1 LYQELLFQP
10 LLALN
15 AGVINMLR
23 KLLHFI
29 TYISGEGSWNMLSHE
44 VIITKSVLNHFD
56 ENVCRLL
63 EKQLSTDFFMERIPD
78 GRINILRFY
87 SFDDELR
94 VSLQE
99 FNNLMI
105 KVGLLVD
112 GKREVAQVSFYNG
125 YIFSIELKHPRK
137 FYTNKKIEIKD
148 IETGL
153 PEESY
158 TNEIDKA
165 EHG

>member
-1 LYQELLFQP
+1 
-10 LLALN
+10 
-15 AGVINMLR
+15 MLR
-23 KLLHFI
+23 KILHFI
-29 TYISGEGSWNMLSHE
+29 TYLSGEGSWNMLPHE
-44 VIITKSVLNHFD
+44 VTITKSVLNHFD
-56 ENVCRLL
+56 ENVSKLL

-87 SFDDELR
+87 SFDDNLR
-94 VSLQE
+94 ISLQE
-99 FNNLMI
+99 FSDLMI

-137 FYTNKKIEIKD
+137 FYVAKPVEIKD

-153 PEESY
+153 REESY

>member
-1 LYQELLFQP
+1 
-10 LLALN
+10 
-15 AGVINMLR
+15 MLR

-29 TYISGEGSWNMLSHE
+29 TYISGEGSWKMLPHE
-44 VIITKSVLNHFD
+44 AVIAKSVLNSFE
-56 ENVCRLL
+56 ENVSKLV

-78 GRINILRFY
+78 GRINVFRFY
-87 SFDDELR
+87 RFDENIR
-94 VSLQE
+94 ISLQE
-99 FNNLMI
+99 FSDLMI
-105 KVGLLVD
+105 KISLLVD

-137 FYTNKKIEIKD
+137 FYVNKAIEIRD
-148 IETGL
+148 ISTGL

-158 TNEIDKA
+158 ANEIDKA

>member
-1 LYQELLFQP
+1 
-10 LLALN
+10 
-15 AGVINMLR
+15 MLP
-23 KLLHFI
+23 
-29 TYISGEGSWNMLSHE
+29 TE
-44 VIITKSVLNHFD
+44 VTITKSVLNYFD
-56 ENVCRLL
+56 ENISNLL

-78 GRINILRFY
+78 GRINIFRFY
-87 SFDDELR
+87 SFDDNLR
-94 VSLQE
+94 ISLQE
-99 FNNLMI
+99 FSDLLI

-125 YIFSIELKHPRK
+125 YIFSIELKQPRK
-137 FYTNKKIEIKD
+137 FYVDKQIEING

-153 PEESY
+153 PEDSY